1 MFLLVHRTL
10 KLTVEQ
16 KCDIA
21 TRELEE
27 LRDEQQRAKE
37 DYERAWDNHKAIVD
51 EAEIRTTEI
60 KKSWY
65 EFDRDIVKGALNQV
79 SVVFYIFILV
89 ILHMCTDVVVV
100 YLFQCNHSPTYLQ
113 RTGKIKGEKVVKYF
127 DERIKAKVSSS
138 IHCTLRMQRNQ
149 GTMFCPLCRG
159 GLC

>member
-79 SVVFYIFILV
+79 SVVFYIYTRNST
-89 ILHMCTDVVVV
+89 HV
-100 YLFQCNHSPTYLQ
+100 YRH
-113 RTGKIKGEKVVKYF
+113 
-127 DERIKAKVSSS
+127 
-138 IHCTLRMQRNQ
+138 
-149 GTMFCPLCRG
+149 CRG
-159 GLC
+159 VLVPM

>member
-51 EAEIRTTEI
+51 EAEIRTAEI

-79 SVVFYIFILV
+79 SVVFYI
-89 ILHMCTDVVVV
+89 CTRNSTHVYRRCCV
-100 YLFQCNHSPTYLQ
+100 YLFQCHHSPTYLQ

-149 GTMFCPLCRG
+149 GTMFCPLYRG